1 MALNAAIEGKTI
13 NLTQASMNNL
23 LKQLNLSSLFSP
35 EISLKSSVGGE
46 LEYELRLVHKFS
58 NVRFSFCNFI
68 KKLEFQNLKF
78 LFFSFLKG
86 GFKLQDT

>member
-46 LEYELRLVHKFS
+46 LEYELRLVHEFS
-58 NVRFSFCNFI
+58 NLGGDFDAPLSNDFFI
-68 KKLEFQNLKF
+68 AA
-78 LFFSFLKG
+78 
-86 GFKLQDT
+86 

>member
-1 MALNAAIEGKTI
+1 
-13 NLTQASMNNL
+13 
-23 LKQLNLSSLFSP
+23 
-35 EISLKSSVGGE
+35 VGGE

-78 LFFSFLKG
+78 LFFRFLKG